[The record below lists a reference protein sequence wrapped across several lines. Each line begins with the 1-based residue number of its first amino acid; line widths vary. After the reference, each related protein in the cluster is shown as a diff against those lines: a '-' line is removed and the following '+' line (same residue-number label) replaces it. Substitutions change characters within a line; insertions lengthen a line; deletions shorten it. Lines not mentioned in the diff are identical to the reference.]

1 MGRESTQ
8 HTLDRVRSPR
18 VQITYDLEMGGAV
31 EMKELPFVVGVL
43 SDLSGKSAV
52 QLPKLAD
59 RKFVEIDRENFD
71 KVLKGM
77 KPRLEFDVE
86 NALTNDKST
95 MRVELDFESM
105 TDFQPDEVVKKVE
118 PLKKL
123 LDIRNELAGLLAKT
137 QGNDTLSDR
146 LKAIMESTEDQQ
158 RITKEAAGSADSDGK
173 GGAQ

>member
-1 MGRESTQ
+1 
-8 HTLDRVRSPR
+8 
-18 VQITYDLEMGGAV
+18 
-31 EMKELPFVVGVL
+31 MK
-43 SDLSGKSAV
+43 
-52 QLPKLAD
+52 KLH
-59 RKFVEIDRENFD
+59 EIDRENFD

-105 TDFQPDEVVKKVE
+105 ADFQPDEVVKKVE

-158 RITKEAAGSADSDGK
+158 RITKEAAASADSGEK
-173 GGAQ
+173 GGPQ

>member
-1 MGRESTQ
+1 
-8 HTLDRVRSPR
+8 
-18 VQITYDLEMGGAV
+18 MGGAV

-43 SDLSGKSAV
+43 ADLSGKPTEP
-52 QLPKLAD
+52 LPKLGD

-86 NALTNDKST
+86 NALTNDNSK
-95 MRVELDFESM
+95 MRVELNFESM
-105 TDFQPDEVVKKVE
+105 TDFQPDQVVNQVK

-146 LKAIMESTEDQQ
+146 LKAIMENTEDLQ
-158 RITKEAAGSADSDGK
+158 RISKEAASGGDSESK
-173 GGAQ
+173 GGQQ